1 MLFLTNLYWKLNL
14 IDILSVQLPSSLWKK
29 IVTQFLPEGRGGWT
43 RVTTVNA
50 HRVSPLDCIY
60 IIFYYIDMSVL
71 LGNIPLVKF
80 INATSGT
87 RVVYFP

>member
-1 MLFLTNLYWKLNL
+1 MEISERLAKTF
-14 IDILSVQLPSSLWKK
+14 
-29 IVTQFLPEGRGGWT
+29 QFLKFITAAIQDHLDINIRHKQL
-43 RVTTVNA
+43 VN
-50 HRVSPLDCIY
+50 PLQRNS
-60 IIFYYIDMSVL
+60 FYYIDTSVL

>member
-1 MLFLTNLYWKLNL
+1 MKLQRVMNASARL
-14 IDILSVQLPSSLWKK
+14 I
-29 IVTQFLPEGRGGWT
+29 
-43 RVTTVNA
+43 
-50 HRVSPLDCIY
+50 
-60 IIFYYIDMSVL
+60 YYIDTSVL

>member
-1 MLFLTNLYWKLNL
+1 MPTFESESFYTVIKNYYSTSFFCHCNVERWTQCDIILGSQVLKYL
-14 IDILSVQLPSSLWKK
+14 IKSRISS
-29 IVTQFLPEGRGGWT
+29 
-43 RVTTVNA
+43 
-50 HRVSPLDCIY
+50 S
-60 IIFYYIDMSVL
+60 IIYYIDTSVL